1 MAVKRPYRFS
11 HNNTTRGESRNF
23 FSHKN
28 HNNTICPIRAAM
40 SLLTNSCT
48 YPRWPT
54 FPPSRHCFF
63 SYAQEHPLSCHGYI
77 VMYSPVFK
85 ILSRFQMF
93 NQLISRV
100 YLYMRLINMWRH
112 LINGLYMSA
121 PIITLTLR
129 EWLFRLTRF
138 NKTKFTK
145 NCPPIQIPRW

>member
-1 MAVKRPYRFS
+1 MSNPCRHEFIDQFLHLPTMANILSFS
-11 HNNTTRGESRNF
+11 ALF
-23 FSHKN
+23 FL
-28 HNNTICPIRAAM
+28 ICARTSP
-40 SLLTNSCT
+40 LV
-48 YPRWPT
+48 
-54 FPPSRHCFF
+54 PPPMTSPFCYVLYFCHL
-63 SYAQEHPLSCHGYI
+63 YAYI

-100 YLYMRLINMWRH
+100 YFYMRLINMWRH

-145 NCPPIQIPRW
+145 NCPPIQIPQMVR